1 MKRIAQCIT
10 KGKVPQIIPRKI
22 NAKIVLLVKGTRWG
36 ITEFFYYVR
45 VKLRSLEKE
54 FTSAPTQ
61 APINFFTSRKD
72 FWMKVVSPCSPCL
85 VKEFPSF
92 SISIISFFS
101 FVGLLLFSLVIWLS
115 FGDLK
120 KPPISDFTAKFQG
133 ATTYWVM
140 KKVAYFKWCIM
151 ISDSWPWL

>member
-22 NAKIVLLVKGTRWG
+22 NAEIVLLVKGTRWG
-36 ITEFFYYVR
+36 ITEFFY
-45 VKLRSLEKE
+45 
-54 FTSAPTQ
+54 
-61 APINFFTSRKD
+61 SRKSSLPLLPRRQSISLRHARTSG
-72 FWMKVVSPCSPCL
+72 WRTYHLVAHASWRSSPLSP
-85 VKEFPSF
+85 
-92 SISIISFFS
+92 ISIISFFS
-101 FVGLLLFSLVIWLS
+101 FVGLFLFSLVIWLS
-115 FGDLK
+115 FGDLR